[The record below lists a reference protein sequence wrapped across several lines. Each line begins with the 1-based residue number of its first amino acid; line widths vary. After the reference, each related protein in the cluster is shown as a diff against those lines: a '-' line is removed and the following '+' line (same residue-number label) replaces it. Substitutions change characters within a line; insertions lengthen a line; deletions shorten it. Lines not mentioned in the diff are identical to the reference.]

1 MAIEKKLNGIPQVYF
16 SQEEIWLDF
25 AFLRVNKYNIR
36 GTVPHITAGKG
47 WWNSSADLP
56 GWGNSS
62 GNTPRPSGTC
72 LTCPWKYMSGETR
85 ASATLPLEMPL
96 NILLASSTLYM
107 YSYCTEICIFGCDDE
122 FFVIQTSHTHSVIW
136 PVIERQNCGCYCTC
150 YHIEK
155 LITRRLNSVVCT
167 RRFVRK

>member
-1 MAIEKKLNGIPQVYF
+1 MAIEKNWMEYPQVSF

-25 AFLRVNKYNIR
+25 AFLRVNTYNIR

-47 WWNSSADLP
+47 WNSSADLP

-96 NILLASSTLYM
+96 NILLASSTVQLLHGDLHIRMWWRILCYPNIPYPLCHM
-107 YSYCTEICIFGCDDE
+107 ASYWET
-122 FFVIQTSHTHSVIW
+122 
-136 PVIERQNCGCYCTC
+136 
-150 YHIEK
+150 K
-155 LITRRLNSVVCT
+155 LWVLFDLLPHRTRRLNSVLLPS
-167 RRFVRK
+167 FENNLLQEN